1 MHLQYLYFPPLLP
14 QHLAI
19 FAIWPSQS
27 TTLYFYSDHHRGQV
41 CRSGCPRRIPKE
53 FRSKGCF
60 KLLVS
65 PCVVPRGFPLA
76 VRAGSACPE
85 TKRCDS
91 KTPCFPPSP
100 LIHSNEKTRFE
111 RCRDPSSEY
120 KHTRTTPQILIVQG
134 HSEPVKSQS
143 RWIPHSRP
151 FRLSYAPAVR
161 RRGPAV
167 LPTRRQRRSRRP

>member
-1 MHLQYLYFPPLLP
+1 MHLQYLYSPPLLP

-41 CRSGCPRRIPKE
+41 CRRGCPRRIPKE

-76 VRAGSACPE
+76 FLGGSACSE
-85 TKRCDS
+85 TKRCD
-91 KTPCFPPSP
+91 TPPPCFSARRKSLDLVILRCSQNAGFRLVFGRFRRFRGRSFFHAGKTWGNFSRMSADTSYISP
-100 LIHSNEKTRFE
+100 LGWAEIE
-111 RCRDPSSEY
+111 SS
-120 KHTRTTPQILIVQG
+120 K
-134 HSEPVKSQS
+134 
-143 RWIPHSRP
+143 
-151 FRLSYAPAVR
+151 
-161 RRGPAV
+161 
-167 LPTRRQRRSRRP
+167 QRA

>member
-1 MHLQYLYFPPLLP
+1 MHLQYLYSPPLLP

-76 VRAGSACPE
+76 VRGGSACPE
-85 TKRCDS
+85 TKRCDRFS
-91 KTPCFPPSP
+91 ASFPPSP
-100 LIHSNEKTRFE
+100 LPPSNEFLGRPAKHCLGTSNPQNARGIGRTRIDWDFGAMSMDLSSDGKIVCLSFE
-111 RCRDPSSEY
+111 QWR
-120 KHTRTTPQILIVQG
+120 
-134 HSEPVKSQS
+134 
-143 RWIPHSRP
+143 
-151 FRLSYAPAVR
+151 
-161 RRGPAV
+161 
-167 LPTRRQRRSRRP
+167 

>member
-41 CRSGCPRRIPKE
+41 CRRGCPRRIPKE

-76 VRAGSACPE
+76 VRGGSAWKPRQ
-85 TKRCDS
+85 KGA
-91 KTPCFPPSP
+91 TPKPPAFPPP
-100 LIHSNEKTRFE
+100 LWAGRAGRGAVSGAV
-111 RCRDPSSEY
+111 PSSY
-120 KHTRTTPQILIVQG
+120 RDKNIGSTDYR
-134 HSEPVKSQS
+134 
-143 RWIPHSRP
+143 
-151 FRLSYAPAVR
+151 RLH
-161 RRGPAV
+161 
-167 LPTRRQRRSRRP
+167 